1 MTNITTSQVLYDGNQ
16 NLNMLIT
23 GLNDGSANDTLLPVV
38 DLSTVNYLPPF
49 VKILRMDWDVNGG
62 VVKLFWDAPDPV
74 QFDTLASIGN
84 RDYRYTGGLQN
95 PSRDNAFPNSGG
107 NGNILLSTV
116 GFDVGSSYSIRLI
129 MRKKFHNRFPR
140 FGNEDPHTGDWPQ
153 QQFGDQTANKVN
165 VGEPRA

>member
-1 MTNITTSQVLYDGNQ
+1 MANITTSQVLYDGNQ
-16 NLNMLIT
+16 NVNMLIT
-23 GLNDGSANDTLLPVV
+23 GLSDGSGNDILLPVV
-38 DLSTVNYLPPF
+38 DLSTLNYLPPF

-62 VVKLFWDAPDPV
+62 VVKLFWDDADPV

-95 PSRDNAFPNSGG
+95 PGHNNDFPNSGG

-140 FGNEDPHTGDWPQ
+140 FGNEDAKVGHWPS
-153 QQFGDQTANKVN
+153 QQFGDVTANKIN
-165 VGEPRA
+165 VSAT